1 MKRFWTEVGIDE
13 ARVVTLDGKPVRT
26 PGRRPLALPTAAL
39 AQAVAQEWRDVG
51 TDIDPRAMPL
61 TGLANAAT
69 DPIAQDHAGFA
80 TGLAR
85 YAESDLLC
93 YRSEGP
99 PPLVE
104 RQAAAWDPLLDWA
117 ATRYDVH
124 FAVTSGVMHVT
135 QPPATI
141 ARLSATVAAFD
152 PFVLAGLSPVVTL
165 TGSLIIALALLERQ
179 IDADTAW
186 AAAGIDEDWSVEM
199 WGEDWQAAQSRAA
212 KRREFDFGV
221 QFLKLLTPSA

>member
-1 MKRFWTEVGIDE
+1 MKRFWTEVAIDE

-26 PGRRPLALPTAAL
+26 PGRRPLALPTDAL
-39 AQAVAQEWRDVG
+39 AQAVAEEWRAVG
-51 TDIDPRAMPL
+51 TDIDPRTMPL

-69 DPIAQDHAGFA
+69 DPIAADPAAFA
-80 TGLAR
+80 AGLAR

-99 PPLVE
+99 PPLVD

-117 ATRYDVH
+117 ATRYDIH
-124 FAVTSGVMHVT
+124 FAVTSGVMHVA

-141 ARLSATVAAFD
+141 ARLEATVAAFD
-152 PFVLAGLSPVVTL
+152 PFTLAGLSPVITL
-165 TGSLIIALALLERQ
+165 TGSLIIALALVEQQ
-179 IDADTAW
+179 IDAGTAW

-221 QFLKLLTPSA
+221 QFLGLLTPSP

>member
-1 MKRFWTEVGIDE
+1 MKRFWTDVAIDD

-26 PGRRPLALPTAAL
+26 PGRRPLALPTDAL
-39 AQAVAQEWRDVG
+39 AEAVAEEWRAVG
-51 TDIDPRAMPL
+51 TDIDPRTMPL

-69 DPIAQDHAGFA
+69 DPIAADRERFA
-80 TGLAR
+80 AGLAR

-104 RQAAAWDPLLDWA
+104 RQATAWDPLLDWA
-117 ATRYDVH
+117 AARYDVH
-124 FAVTSGVMHVT
+124 FAVTAGVMHVP

-141 ARLSATVAAFD
+141 ARLGAAVAAFD
-152 PFVLAGLSPVVTL
+152 TFALAGLSPVVTL
-165 TGSLIIALALLERQ
+165 TGSLIIGLALIEGRT
-179 IDADTAW
+179 DADAAW

-221 QFLKLLTPSA
+221 RFLALLA

>member
-1 MKRFWTEVGIDE
+1 MKRFWTDVAIDKS
-13 ARVVTLDGKPVRT
+13 RVVTLDGKPVRT
-26 PGRRPLALPTAAL
+26 PGRRPLALPTDAL
-39 AQAVAQEWRDVG
+39 ARAVAEEWRAVG
-51 TDIDPRAMPL
+51 TDIDPRTMPL

-69 DPIAQDHAGFA
+69 DPIAADRDGFA
-80 TGLAR
+80 AGLAR
-85 YAESDLLC
+85 YADSDLLC

-99 PPLVE
+99 PPLVA
-104 RQAAAWDPLLDWA
+104 RQAVAWDPLLDWA
-117 ATRYDVH
+117 AARYDIH
-124 FAVTSGVMHVT
+124 FTVTAGVMHVA

-141 ARLSATVAAFD
+141 ARLGAAVAAFD
-152 PFVLAGLSPVVTL
+152 SFALAGLSPVVTL
-165 TGSLIIALALLERQ
+165 TGSLVIALALIEGQ

-221 QFLKLLTPSA
+221 RFLTLLA

>member
-1 MKRFWTEVGIDE
+1 MKRFWTEVAIDD

-26 PGRRPLALPTAAL
+26 PGRRPLALPTDAL
-39 AQAVAQEWRDVG
+39 AQAVADEWRAVG
-51 TDIDPRAMPL
+51 TDIDPRTMPL

-69 DPIAQDHAGFA
+69 DPIAADPTTFA
-80 TGLAR
+80 AGLAR

-99 PPLVE
+99 PLLVE

-124 FAVTSGVMHVT
+124 FAVTAGVMHVP

-141 ARLSATVAAFD
+141 ARLGAAVGAFD
-152 PFVLAGLSPVVTL
+152 PFALAGLSPVVTL
-165 TGSLIIALALLERQ
+165 SGSLVIALALIERH

-212 KRREFDFGV
+212 KQREFENGV
-221 QFLKLLTPSA
+221 RFLEML